1 MRVDL
6 IELLDKWKCCISNIH
21 LKLFTVRPVMRLPMM
36 MVIKNIMRIMM
47 IWTITGKAFPIP
59 VEGTWEVITF
69 VFSQLH
75 VNLPLGSPICG

>member
-1 MRVDL
+1 MSNIGHDISNIKLSFCEVGWTMSADL
-6 IELLDKWKCCISNIH
+6 IELLDKWKCWISNIY

-59 VEGTWEVITF
+59 VEGT
-69 VFSQLH
+69 
-75 VNLPLGSPICG
+75 